1 MEGRPP
7 FVSDICEALS
17 TVGAASA
24 LDQLAA
30 ASALFVNMSAPFDE
44 VRGEVRGE
52 VRWEGK
58 ED

>member
-1 MEGRPP
+1 M
-7 FVSDICEALS
+7 SDICEALS